1 MSADQAGAHTVD
13 GSSSVSMT
21 DQVYALLKE
30 EIIRVE
36 RQPGDLLG
44 EAGLAQRFG
53 VSKTPVR
60 EALRLLARDG
70 WIVVLPR
77 KGYLVR
83 PLRLGDVREIFA
95 MRLMLEPALASTAA
109 VVTDGDAVA
118 GLRARVDQ
126 QTAAHSVR
134 DALAA
139 AREFHVALTDMAGN
153 SRASATLADLFDE
166 VRRLHFLL
174 PSVESHITSQE
185 ELTAHQHLVSA
196 LADGDGARAAE
207 LMREHLNEVSRVL
220 VRGFG
225 GV

>member
-1 MSADQAGAHTVD
+1 MAFTVEPLSPDLSFGKIIRGLTSEDIKDQAV
-13 GSSSVSMT
+13 
-21 DQVYALLKE
+21 
-30 EIIRVE
+30 R
-36 RQPGDLLG
+36 DLLHKHWV
-44 EAGLAQRFG
+44 EDGLVVF
-53 VSKTPVR
+53 
-60 EALRLLARDG
+60 RDG
-70 WIVVLPR
+70 
-77 KGYLVR
+77 
-83 PLRLGDVREIFA
+83 EIN
-95 MRLMLEPALASTAA
+95 E
-109 VVTDGDAVA
+109 
-118 GLRARVDQ
+118 
-126 QTAAHSVR
+126 
-134 DALAA
+134 
-139 AREFHVALTDMAGN
+139 EFHVALTDMAGN

>member
-60 EALRLLARDG
+60 